1 MGPAE
6 LERDLAQGKLK
17 PVYLFY
23 GQDAFLKERYLARL
37 TDLVQ
42 EGFRDFNL
50 QHFSAEEIPPAQ
62 VIEQAKTMP
71 FIAPPRVIVLK
82 GVDRYSAEELRPFQD
97 YLQDPNESTCLVLT
111 AEKPDLRLKL
121 FKNVREAGWDVVFEP
136 PKGRDLLSWIKTALA
151 ERGQEMTEAA
161 ARELVERIGPDLME
175 LDGELEKISLYALE
189 KKRIGVDEVKAA
201 ARLTHKA
208 SVFKLGDAVGRQD
221 LGSALAEL
229 ADLLLSEHHLPVLV
243 MLVRHF
249 RLLLKA
255 KLLLSSGR
263 GRSQAESA
271 AALKVPPFAAR
282 QYLDQADRL
291 SPAEIKKGLAR
302 LLKANLTLISSPAPA
317 RLVMENLV
325 LDLASLRPNRR
336 SES

>member
-1 MGPAE
+1 MKPAE
-6 LERDLAQGKLK
+6 LERDLAAGKLQ

-42 EGFRDFNL
+42 EGLRDFNL
-50 QHFSAEEIPPAQ
+50 QHLSAEEIPPVQ
-62 VIEQAKTMP
+62 VLEQAKTMP
-71 FIAPPRVIVLK
+71 FISPPRVIVLK

-111 AEKPDLRLKL
+111 AEKPDLRLKF
-121 FKNVREAGWDVVFEP
+121 FKSIREANWDVVFEA
-136 PKGRDLLSWIKTALA
+136 PKGRDLLSWVKTSLA

-161 ARELVERIGPDLME
+161 ARELIERIGPDLME
-175 LDGELEKISLYALE
+175 LDQELEKISLYALE
-189 KKRIGVDEVKAA
+189 KKRVGVDEVKAA
-201 ARLTHKA
+201 ARLSHKA
-208 SVFKLGDAVGRQD
+208 SVFKLGDSVGRQD
-221 LGSALAEL
+221 VGSALAEL
-229 ADLLLSEHHLPVLV
+229 ADLLLTEHHLPVLL

-255 KLLLSSGR
+255 KLLLTLGR
-263 GRSQAESA
+263 GRSQAEA
-271 AALKVPPFAAR
+271 AAVLKVPPFAAR
-282 QYLDQADRL
+282 QYLDQAEKL
-291 SPAEIKKGLAR
+291 SLAEMKKGLRR
-302 LLKANLTLISSPAPA
+302 LLKANLTLITSPAPA

-336 SES
+336 SGR